1 MDKIVNIIRFYLLNC
16 ASIFLI
22 CLADGQNINAAF
34 AIGYMIYVILYVPI
48 YTFMISIIDAYLCK
62 YRILNKWY
70 KSIIYSFMPWM
81 LLVIYEHILWSLY
94 NPIIPK
100 EGNYAAPW
108 YCNTLYIIPIF
119 FVICSLIGVF
129 ISLRNKHKKIS
140 I

>member
-1 MDKIVNIIRFYLLNC
+1 MDKIINTMRFYLLNC

-22 CLADGQNINAAF
+22 CLAEGQDFNAAF
-34 AIGYMIYVILYVPI
+34 AIGYMIDVILYVPI
-48 YTFMISIIDAYLCK
+48 YTFLICMVDVFLCK
-62 YRILNKWY
+62 SRILSKFYWAMAF
-70 KSIIYSFMPWM
+70 SLIPWL

-108 YCNTLYIIPIF
+108 YCNTLYIIPII

-129 ISLRNKHKKIS
+129 ISLRNKQKKK
-140 I
+140 